1 MAESGSM
8 RTGRG
13 EGSMRGLCV
22 GLAALLLAAPVA
34 VTAKDARPSL
44 EQRVQRMEDESAIR
58 KVLIEYGAFLDAK
71 NYHAYATLFAADG
84 VWQGGFGTFTGP
96 AAIEKMLTD
105 NLGAPE
111 PGFVNKSNFHLL
123 TNPIIEID
131 GDRAHVTSKY
141 LFWTKSPDDR
151 PTPLLAGRYVDD
163 FVRENG
169 QWKIA
174 RRTTWGAI
182 PFRDPNLPPAA
193 GGGPAAASAAPST
206 EQRLRRAEDQLAIQR
221 VITGYAE
228 LLDARDFDGYAAL
241 FAKDGTWATGQTVRH
256 GPAEIKAMLTGL
268 FGPTPRGF
276 VNASDYH
283 LVSNIEVDVD
293 GDHAKA
299 RSRHLMITR
308 GKGGHP
314 TPTLAGWYEDEFVRE
329 DGRWKILHRVD
340 HPLMPTAEEW
350 AKEMA
355 KLRRR

>member
-1 MAESGSM
+1 
-8 RTGRG
+8 
-13 EGSMRGLCV
+13 MRGLCV

-256 GPAEIKAMLTGL
+256 GPDEIKAMLTGL
-268 FGPTPRGF
+268 FGPTPAGY
-276 VNASDYH
+276 VNGSDYH

-329 DGRWKILHRVD
+329 DGRWKILHRID

>member
-1 MAESGSM
+1 
-8 RTGRG
+8 
-13 EGSMRGLCV
+13 MRGWQV
-22 GLAALLLAAPVA
+22 GLAALVLAVPGAA
-34 VTAKDARPSL
+34 MAKDARASL

-58 KVLIEYGAFLDAK
+58 KVLIEYGAYLDAK
-71 NYHAYATLFAADG
+71 DYHAYAALFARDG

-96 AAIEKMLTD
+96 AAIEKMLID

-131 GDRAHVTSKY
+131 GDTAHVTSKY
-141 LFWTKSPDDR
+141 LFWTRSPDDR

-169 QWKIA
+169 AWKIA

-182 PFRDPNLPPAA
+182 PFRDPNEPPAA
-193 GGGPAAASAAPST
+193 AGRPAAAPPALST
-206 EQRLRRAEDQLAIQR
+206 EQRLRRAEDTLAIER
-221 VITGYAE
+221 VITDYAE

-241 FAKDGTWATGQTVRH
+241 FAKDGTWQTGQTVRR
-256 GPAEIKAMLTGL
+256 GPDEIKAMLTSL
-268 FGPTPRGF
+268 FGPTPKGF
-276 VNASDYH
+276 VNGSDYH

-293 GDHAKA
+293 GDRAKA
-299 RSRHLMITR
+299 RSRHLMMTR
-308 GKGGHP
+308 GPGGHP

-329 DGRWKILHRVD
+329 DGRWKILHRID

-355 KLRRR
+355 KLRK